1 MLLIPRRLRT
11 ATRQCTGGAHIESAR
26 TLREATEGSVARG
39 KATKGEAP
47 QGKAPQDN
55 ASQDRPAQGRARS
68 KAAQPQAIQRE
79 ATRGQLIAGVVMI
92 VLMSALFSGC
102 SARAFENLKTQVG
115 VSEVRVDGR
124 TFKVFTLAALN
135 TGEDPIGLRFSSGMQ
150 FDFVVT
156 SKDGTE
162 VWRWSSG
169 KAAIMMLTEREIA
182 PGELAVHSVV
192 WDGTDSAG
200 APVPPGEYEV
210 HAEILT
216 KPSLATGRVGF
227 VLGKR

>member
-1 MLLIPRRLRT
+1 MLP
-11 ATRQCTGGAHIESAR
+11 
-26 TLREATEGSVARG
+26 
-39 KATKGEAP
+39 
-47 QGKAPQDN
+47 
-55 ASQDRPAQGRARS
+55 
-68 KAAQPQAIQRE
+68 IQRQLRRVRMRR
-79 ATRGQLIAGVVMI
+79 AIGQCAPRVLRDPAGAGAGDIEGARAAHGAREVGAPWVQFIMGVVMV
-92 VLMSALFSGC
+92 VLISALFSGC

-124 TFKVFTLAALN
+124 ILKVFTLAALN
-135 TGEDPIGLRFSSGMQ
+135 TGDDPIKLRFSSGMQ

-192 WDGTDSAG
+192 WDGTDSTG
-200 APVPPGEYEV
+200 APVPPGEYKV

-216 KPSLATGRVGF
+216 RPRLATGKVAF
-227 VLGKR
+227 ALGNR

>member
-1 MLLIPRRLRT
+1 MLLILRRLRT
-11 ATRQCTGGAHIESAR
+11 ATRQCTGGGHIESAR
-26 TLREATEGSVARG
+26 ALCEAAEDGAPWGEAT
-39 KATKGEAP
+39 

-55 ASQDRPAQGRARS
+55 APEDNASQDKPAQGRAQS
-68 KAAQPQAIQRE
+68 KAAQPQAIQGE
-79 ATRGQLIAGVVMI
+79 ATRGQLIAGVVMV

-102 SARAFENLKTQVG
+102 SARAFENLKTKVG

-135 TGEDPIGLRFSSGMQ
+135 TGEDPVKLKFSSGMQ

-156 SKDGTE
+156 AKDGTE

-169 KAAIMMLTEREIA
+169 KAAVMMLTEREIA

-192 WDGTDSAG
+192 WDGTDSSG
-200 APVPPGEYEV
+200 ASAPPGEYEV

-216 KPSLATGRVGF
+216 KPSLATGKVAF
-227 VLGKR
+227 ALGNR

>member
-1 MLLIPRRLRT
+1 M
-11 ATRQCTGGAHIESAR
+11 SR
-26 TLREATEGSVARG
+26 TLRSRG
-39 KATKGEAP
+39 
-47 QGKAPQDN
+47 
-55 ASQDRPAQGRARS
+55 
-68 KAAQPQAIQRE
+68 IQSI
-79 ATRGQLIAGVVMI
+79 TGVVMV

-115 VSEVRVDGR
+115 VSDVRVDGR

-135 TGEDPIGLRFSSGMQ
+135 TGGDPIKLSFSSGMQ

-156 SKDGTE
+156 AKDGTE
-162 VWRWSSG
+162 VWRWSAG

-192 WDGTDSAG
+192 WDGTDSSG
-200 APVPPGEYEV
+200 NPVPPGEYEV

-216 KPSLATGRVGF
+216 KPNLATGKVAF
-227 VLGKR
+227 VLGGR

>member
-1 MLLIPRRLRT
+1 MLPILRLRRIWMRT
-11 ATRQCTGGAHIESAR
+11 AIGRCARCARRDPAGAGPGDIEGAR
-26 TLREATEGSVARG
+26 VAHGAREVR
-39 KATKGEAP
+39 
-47 QGKAPQDN
+47 
-55 ASQDRPAQGRARS
+55 AS
-68 KAAQPQAIQRE
+68 
-79 ATRGQLIAGVVMI
+79 RGQFIMGVVMV
-92 VLMSALFSGC
+92 VLLSALFSGC

-135 TGEDPIGLRFSSGMQ
+135 TGEDPIRLRFASGMQ

-192 WDGTDSAG
+192 WDGTDSTG

>member
-1 MLLIPRRLRT
+1 MLRRFAT
-11 ATRQCTGGAHIESAR
+11 ATGLCTRARYDEGTRAQC
-26 TLREATEGSVARG
+26 EAAEGKAAQDKATWG
-39 KATKGEAP
+39 KATR
-47 QGKAPQDN
+47 N
-55 ASQDRPAQGRARS
+55 
-68 KAAQPQAIQRE
+68 
-79 ATRGQLIAGVVMI
+79 QLIAGVVMI

-135 TGEDPIGLRFSSGMQ
+135 RGEDPVKLKFSSGMQ

-156 SKDGTE
+156 AKHGTE

-192 WDGTDSAG
+192 WDGTDTTG
-200 APVPPGEYEV
+200 APVPPGEYDVYAEV
-210 HAEILT
+210 LT
-216 KPSLATGRVGF
+216 KPRLITARVPFMLPGRQP
-227 VLGKR
+227 

>member
-1 MLLIPRRLRT
+1 MLPIQRRLRRIRMRT
-11 ATRQCTGGAHIESAR
+11 ALGQCAPRVLRNPAGAGAGDIESAR
-26 TLREATEGSVARG
+26 ATHGARELG
-39 KATKGEAP
+39 AP
-47 QGKAPQDN
+47 W
-55 ASQDRPAQGRARS
+55 
-68 KAAQPQAIQRE
+68 
-79 ATRGQLIAGVVMI
+79 GQFIMGVVMV

-124 TFKVFTLAALN
+124 IFKVFTLAALN
-135 TGEDPIGLRFSSGMQ
+135 TGDDPIKLRFVSGMQ

-192 WDGTDSAG
+192 WDGTDSTG

-216 KPSLATGRVGF
+216 RPNVATGKVAF
-227 VLGKR
+227 ALGNR